1 MPWKTDAGG
10 VSMSTC
16 LDTPLHSSM
25 GSWDRALLGGT
36 KPYNPPSAVE
46 RERVP
51 YLAEELL
58 NQRANYIG

>member
-1 MPWKTDAGG
+1 
-10 VSMSTC
+10 MSTC

-25 GSWDRALLGGT
+25 GSWVRALLGGT

-58 NQRANYIG
+58 NQWANYIG